1 MQAGADPD
9 SLDLSGK
16 AASELAPT
24 EALRLA
30 MASIRP
36 ASDQGLKPSTGPFA
50 GGTCAPSLVSR
61 ASDGRRRVALV
72 IGNDNYSGSVSKLD
86 NCVNDAKD
94 MAVVLQ
100 KHHFMVMVVSDQN
113 RSQMLAC
120 IRAFRQGIR
129 DSDIVLVYFSGHGVE
144 HDGVPYLLPLG
155 TSVVNSSDY
164 ELEAVSLNW
173 ILKTLNTV
181 NGKTTNLLFLDSCRI
196 NTADDTFKGQG
207 GGGFSMKGF
216 RAPSGAEYCIALS
229 SDPGTAA
236 QTRPGERNSV
246 FTHHLL
252 ECLAEKSVN
261 ELDVEIMLRH
271 VREGVMVTSSEAQ
284 RPWTS
289 SCLGVNGFRFGE
301 IPPKVV

>member
-9 SLDLSGK
+9 SLDLSGQV
-16 AASELAPT
+16 ASQLAPT

-36 ASDQGLKPSTGPFA
+36 ASDQELKPKTGPFA

-100 KHHFMVMVVSDQN
+100 KHHFMVMVVSDQT

-129 DSDIVLVYFSGHGVE
+129 DSDIVLVYFSGMLQLFAETLLVIE
-144 HDGVPYLLPLG
+144 YL
-155 TSVVNSSDY
+155 
-164 ELEAVSLNW
+164 
-173 ILKTLNTV
+173 
-181 NGKTTNLLFLDSCRI
+181 F
-196 NTADDTFKGQG
+196 QG
-207 GGGFSMKGF
+207 M
-216 RAPSGAEYCIALS
+216 ALS
-229 SDPGTAA
+229 MMGYLTY
-236 QTRPGERNSV
+236 
-246 FTHHLL
+246 
-252 ECLAEKSVN
+252 C
-261 ELDVEIMLRH
+261 
-271 VREGVMVTSSEAQ
+271 
-284 RPWTS
+284 PW
-289 SCLGVNGFRFGE
+289 E
-301 IPPKVV
+301 PA